1 MFDLDKSVDK
11 QLGEMLSESKVA
23 KPVIVFPEASDPRII
38 AAASGLLGVARIVL
52 LGDREEIRA
61 LCDYKTVEFLCSRER
76 FFSNVVIIEPK
87 ESPLVPELAAEL
99 CQLSEGRKWQYS
111 LDEAFEKVLHPVIFG
126 AMLVRQGYADASLGG
141 VAYSTKDFL
150 APCLRLIKSAG
161 TAFEMGLFVLPE
173 DANSLWEQN
182 IVMFADV
189 ALNLRPSAKQ
199 LADIA
204 IESCKTLRDIVPH
217 SVLPNINGALISYS
231 TKGSGQGP
239 SVETIRE
246 AEPLVQ
252 EKLLELQKRDNAYE
266 SISITAELQI
276 SVAVSKDAAKVKLKD
291 KLDEFKGAGE
301 GNVLIVPTLDEGN
314 MLYHLFNTQYPGAKS
329 SLIMGGMNG
338 QVLDYSR
345 GSSVTQIIRGAK
357 LLLLT
362 RMKSTKPLAAKT
374 PLFPNPKVLTIVP
387 GYLKTEVSLFE
398 GDLLLLRSN
407 IDAGTWETDSN
418 GQSDRL
424 PAILNYL
431 ASEKINL
438 GDIDLVITPGGML
451 ENVEAG
457 CYYVNEKML
466 ETLEKDSTA
475 NHPINIGPS
484 LAYRIALK
492 ENIPVLSCD
501 SPTLNQMSPE
511 NMISGLKGV
520 QITPFWHAL
529 SQRQVARM
537 YTDSENSSYEEKQ
550 LIIAHIDQSG
560 VSVGSHR
567 NGKCINVNDALFDGP
582 MSLSGVGS
590 LSTEAVIE
598 LCYSGYEKSKMKSLF
613 QSSGGLSS
621 YLGSVDFEQ
630 LLERAEKDD
639 QSSIYIDSLVT
650 GISSEIFSRLADFSP
665 NRPDQIILTGSLC
678 YSEVFVGKL
687 IEKLEILEDI
697 VTVYPGSF
705 DAEALRDA
713 AFRFYKNIEKVSVW
727 SGE

>member
-1 MFDLDKSVDK
+1 MFDLDISVDE
-11 QLGEMLSESKVA
+11 QLGKLLSEPKVA

-38 AAASGLLGVARIVL
+38 SAASGLLNVARIVL
-52 LGDREEIRA
+52 LGDREEVRA
-61 LCDYKTVEFLCSRER
+61 LCDYKTVKFLCTRER
-76 FFSNVVIIEPK
+76 FFNNVVIIKPQ
-87 ESPLVPELAAEL
+87 ESPLVDELAAEL
-99 CQLSEGRKWQYS
+99 CQLSEGRKWQYT
-111 LDEAFEKVLHPVIFG
+111 LDEALEKVLHPVIFG
-126 AMLVRQGYADASLGG
+126 VMLVRQGYADASLGG

-173 DANSLWEQN
+173 EENSLWEKN

-204 IESCKTLRDIVPH
+204 VESCKTLRDIVPH
-217 SVLPNINGALISYS
+217 SILPNINGALISYS

-252 EKLLELQKRDNAYE
+252 EKLLELQKIDKAYE

-291 KLDEFKGAGE
+291 KIDEFKGAGE
-301 GNVLIVPTLDEGN
+301 ANVLIVPTLDEGN

-362 RMKSTKPLAAKT
+362 RMKSSKPLAAKT
-374 PLFPNPKVLTIVP
+374 SLFPNPKVLTIIP
-387 GYLKTEVSLFE
+387 GYFKTEVSLFE
-398 GDLLLLRSN
+398 GDVLLLRSN
-407 IDAGTWETDSN
+407 IESGTWQTDSKQQN
-418 GQSDRL
+418 DRL
-424 PAILNYL
+424 PSVLGFL
-431 ASEKINL
+431 ASEKVDL
-438 GDIDLVITPGGML
+438 GTVDLVIAPGGML

-466 ETLEKDSTA
+466 AALAKENIA
-475 NHPINIGPS
+475 NHPVNLGPS
-484 LAYRIALK
+484 LAYQVAIK
-492 ENIPVLSCD
+492 ENKPVLACD
-501 SPTLNQMSPE
+501 SPTLNQMNPE

-537 YTDSENSSYEEKQ
+537 YTDSENSSYENKN
-550 LIIAHIDQSG
+550 LIIAHIDQCG
-560 VSVGSHR
+560 ISVGSHR
-567 NGKCINVNDALFDGP
+567 NGRCINVNDALFGGP

-590 LSTEAVIE
+590 LPTEAVIE

-613 QSSGGLSS
+613 QSSGGLAS
-621 YLGSVDFEQ
+621 YLGTIDFEQ
-630 LLERAEKDD
+630 LLKSAEKGDAA
-639 QSSIYIDSLVT
+639 SLYIDSLVA

-665 NRPDQIILTGSLC
+665 KKPDQIILTGSLC
-678 YSEVFVGKL
+678 QSEEFVAKILGKL
-687 IEKLEILEDI
+687 EMLEDI

-713 AFRFYKNIEKVSVW
+713 AFRFYKNSEKVSVW
-727 SGE
+727 SDQ